1 MAAPKSQ
8 VDDLELVARIEA
20 LLADPAQQG
29 NPMHEPL
36 AALLRQFH
44 GQRERLERL
53 VRISDGYH
61 HVAREQRLTLVEQ
74 YDKQVRRLEKLVRI
88 SDRYQNSLRD
98 LSLALRD
105 AAMRDPLTGLGN
117 RRFLMERLREEGERT
132 QRLGRGFAVAIM
144 DVDHFKAV
152 NDAYGHETGDRV
164 LLAIAQAVEFG
175 VRKYDHCGRWG
186 GEEFLMLLPETPVE
200 HAYTIVERIRQAI
213 AEISDVGGV
222 RVSLTASFGLAGH
235 RADDSF
241 SATVSRAD
249 QALYA
254 AKAAGRNRVESA

>member
-1 MAAPKSQ
+1 MAAPKSLP
-8 VDDLELVARIEA
+8 DDVALVSRVEA
-20 LLADPAQQG
+20 LLADPALEHD
-29 NPMHEPL
+29 PLREPL
-36 AALLRQFH
+36 AQLLGHFQT
-44 GQRERLERL
+44 QRERLERL
-53 VRISDGYH
+53 VRISDSYH

-152 NDAYGHETGDRV
+152 NDAHGHETGDSV
-164 LLAIAQAVEFG
+164 LQVIAQAVESG
-175 VRKYDHCGRWG
+175 VRRYDHCGRWG
-186 GEEFLMLLPETPVE
+186 GEEFLMLLPETPLE
-200 HAYTIVERIRQAI
+200 AARAIVERIRQAI
-213 AEISDVGGV
+213 ADIDHVGEV
-222 RVSLTASFGLAGH
+222 RVSLTASFGLAEH
-235 RADDSF
+235 RDGEDF
-241 SATVSRAD
+241 SATVNRAD